1 MAILAG
7 SKKIADAQ
15 HAMTAAPQLD
25 PASDPRVKRWCCA
38 KQLVYLILIIVL
50 VVFYYRLDW
59 LLTQAG

>member
-1 MAILAG
+1 
-7 SKKIADAQ
+7 
-15 HAMTAAPQLD
+15 MTAAPQLD